1 MDLSAPRAGHAAV
14 AWAEQHRVARE
25 GRTTSDPYAFL
36 DPGTGGPERDP
47 RPLVSDAHG
56 AVVLLRGLR
65 KRCPRCGER
74 GIFLSWFHL
83 RPRCARCDLR
93 FEKEDGG
100 FLGAMV
106 VNYLVAF
113 LVWTTVLVITMVFT
127 VPDVP
132 VGPLLAASVVV
143 LVGNPIWFYPRS
155 KALWA
160 AIEYLVARSDPDY
173 RPPVARDPRA
183 KGLE

>member
-1 MDLSAPRAGHAAV
+1 MDLSAPSPGHAAV
-14 AWAEQHRVARE
+14 AWEGQRRSQG

-36 DPGTGGPERDP
+36 DPGTGPERDA
-47 RPLVSDAHG
+47 RPLVPDAHG

-74 GIFLSWFHL
+74 RIFDGWFRL
-83 RPRCARCDLR
+83 RPTCPRCDLR
-93 FEKEDGG
+93 FERESGG

-106 VNYLVAF
+106 LNYLVAF
-113 LVWTTVLVITMVFT
+113 LVWTTVLVVTMIFT

-132 VGPLLAASVVV
+132 VGPLLVASVVI

-155 KALWA
+155 KAIWA

-173 RPPVARDPRA
+173 RAPVARDPRA